1 MVAHPSFLV
10 VRRDDWHEDNAVLD
24 AFKRHMVSRRVVMW
38 FLSFEAMVLCIAFDH
53 HRDL

>member
-1 MVAHPSFLV
+1 MMAHPSFLV

-38 FLSFEAMVLCIAFDH
+38 FLSF
-53 HRDL
+53 